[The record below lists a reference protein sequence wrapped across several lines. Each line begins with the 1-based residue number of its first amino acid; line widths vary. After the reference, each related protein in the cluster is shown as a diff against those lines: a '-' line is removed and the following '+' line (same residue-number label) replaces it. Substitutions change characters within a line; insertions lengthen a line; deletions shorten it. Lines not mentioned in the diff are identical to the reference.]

1 MNKECELVVISL
13 ALALLHQ
20 AKDTLMRV
28 CYKASNVTNA
38 CISQERVFRGETESD
53 SQALGYGKLIGKF
66 LNNPSDRKR
75 FRRNF
80 QYRMI
85 LEHVSYS
92 QGCAY
97 INRIAELGIV
107 DFNQI
112 QALAKSDL
120 VGSPRRYYYN
130 KIGWVSPTLLRY
142 ASVYSEIEKFIGFKN
157 IKSVVEIGIGYGG
170 QARVI
175 HDLAGISNYTFYDL
189 PDVQKLAEHFLKET
203 SKQLNPRKSDI
214 HSVERENFDLVISN
228 YAISELPA
236 DVQRE
241 YLDKVMASAKHF
253 YMIMNSGASDVT
265 RRSTG
270 KLSQSDF
277 VFSIPGVAVTLEIPS
292 TGPDN
297 YVLIK

>member
-1 MNKECELVVISL
+1 MVVISL

-20 AKDTLMRV
+20 VLDTLMRV
-28 CYKASNVTNA
+28 WYKVSDVTNA
-38 CISQERVFRGETESD
+38 RLSPERVFRGERDSD

-66 LNNPSDRKR
+66 LNNPSARKR

-85 LEHVSYS
+85 LEHVSYM

-97 INRIAELGIV
+97 IHRITELGIV

-120 VGSPRRYYYN
+120 AGNPRRYYYN

-142 ASVYSEIEKFIGFKN
+142 VSVYSEIEKSIGFNN
-157 IKSVVEIGIGYGG
+157 IGSVVEIGIGYGG

-175 HDLAGISNYTFYDL
+175 HGLAGISRYAFYDL
-189 PDVQKLAEHFLKET
+189 PDVQKMAEHFLKET
-203 SKQLNPRKSDI
+203 SNQLYPRNLDI
-214 HSVERENFDLVISN
+214 DSVERENFDLVISN
-228 YAISELPA
+228 YAISELPT

-241 YLDKVMASAKHF
+241 YLDKVIASAKHC
-253 YMIMNSGASDVT
+253 YMIMNSGSSDIT
-265 RRSTG
+265 RRSSG
-270 KLSQSDF
+270 KLSQPDF
-277 VFSIPGVAVTLEIPS
+277 VFSIPGVNVTREIPS